1 MQAIDKFL
9 AHGNIAKAKAQDNKD
24 LRAQILNNTKIRKFI
39 SQYQDQL
46 TPEIINNSLS
56 SLYEYYLA
64 QKHDDPVTSGY
75 RPELILSG
83 QAITLKYVPKESKLA
98 KEREQSIK
106 KHVRLINLPLALHN
120 VRLSQVEMTPGR
132 ADAITGI
139 QTFLVNY
146 RKNNHPKGLYLSG
159 DFGVGKTYLLAG
171 LANTV
176 AAMNKQV
183 IFLHLPTFIANLASH
198 FSDNSLADEVQRI
211 AQCDLLIIDDIGAE
225 TLSQWSRD
233 EVLAVILQA
242 RMDNILPTF
251 FSSNMAMKELEE
263 HFKETKNAIDPVKA
277 ARLMERVRF
286 LAKEIVVSGSNRRNL
301 N

>member
-9 AHGNIAKAKAQDNKD
+9 AHGNVAKAQDNED
-24 LRAQILNNTKIRKFI
+24 LRTQILNNTKIRKFI
-39 SQYQDQL
+39 SKYQDQL

-75 RPELILSG
+75 RPELILTS

-106 KHVRLINLPLALHN
+106 KNVHLINLPLALHN
-120 VRLSQVEMTPGR
+120 VRLSDVEVASGR
-132 ADAITGI
+132 AVAIADI
-139 QTFLVNY
+139 RTFLVNY
-146 RKNNHPKGLYLSG
+146 RKNNHSKGLYLSG

-171 LANTV
+171 FANAV
-176 AAMNKQV
+176 ATMNKQV

-198 FSDNSLADEVQRI
+198 FNDNSLADEVQRI

-242 RMDNILPTF
+242 RMDNVLPTF
-251 FSSNMAMKELEE
+251 FSSNMAMKELKE

-286 LAKEIVVSGSNRRNL
+286 LAKEITVSGPNRRNL
-301 N
+301 D